1 MTPSPVS
8 EIQTAVEI
16 LLRSG
21 AREVYVFG
29 SRARGDATPDSDLD
43 LAVRGM
49 PPEHFY
55 RAVGEACA
63 ALSIPVDI
71 IDLDD
76 SGPALD
82 YLKEHGDF
90 LRVA

>member
-1 MTPSPVS
+1 MTSVLVPEV
-8 EIQTAVEI
+8 QQAVDI
-16 LLRSG
+16 LLRNG

-29 SRARGDATPDSDLD
+29 SRARGDAAPGSDLD

-49 PPEHFY
+49 PPEHFFH
-55 RAVGEACA
+55 AVGETCS

-71 IDLDD
+71 VDLDE
-76 SGPALD
+76 SSPALD
-82 YLKEHGDF
+82 YLKEHGDL

>member
-1 MTPSPVS
+1 MALILDS
-8 EIQTAVEI
+8 EIQRAVDI
-16 LLRSG
+16 LLRNG
-21 AREVYVFG
+21 ASEVYVFG
-29 SRARGDATPDSDLD
+29 SRARGDAALGSDLD

-49 PPEHFY
+49 PPERFY
-55 RAVGEACA
+55 RAVGEACC

-71 IDLDD
+71 VDLDD
-76 SGPALD
+76 SSPALD

>member
-1 MTPSPVS
+1 MTSALFP
-8 EIQTAVEI
+8 EIQRAVDI
-16 LLRSG
+16 LLNNG

-29 SRARGDATPDSDLD
+29 SHARGDATPDSDLD

-49 PPEHFY
+49 PPEHFF
-55 RAVGEACA
+55 RAVGETCS

-71 IDLDD
+71 VDLDE
-76 SGPALD
+76 SSPALD
-82 YLKEHGDF
+82 FLKEHGDL

>member
-1 MTPSPVS
+1 MTFILVS
-8 EIQTAVEI
+8 EVKQAVDI
-16 LLRSG
+16 LLRNG

-29 SRARGDATPDSDLD
+29 SRARGDAAPGSDLD

-49 PPEHFY
+49 PPERFF
-55 RAVGEACA
+55 RAVGETCS

-71 IDLDD
+71 VDLDE
-76 SGPALD
+76 SSPALD
-82 YLKEHGDF
+82 YLKEHGDL